1 MQILG
6 GVGAAQKADI
16 SGGQETNTVNGY
28 KYVLFTSSGNLTVN
42 VAGDVD
48 VLVVA
53 GGGGGGA
60 DLSGAGGAGAI
71 EGSGFFQTQTLA
83 TTTYSV
89 TVGAQ
94 GNGSTNNT
102 VKGASGG
109 NSVFTGVSTITALGG
124 GGGSYNTAN
133 GVAGGSGGGGSF
145 ASGVGGAASGSNTF
159 AGGNGVSI
167 SPNYGTGGGGGATA
181 VGLNGTSTAGGNGG
195 QGKTLTVI
203 DTNLTAANFTTLT
216 GMTVISSGGGGACYN
231 LGTAGLG
238 GTGAGN
244 GTNDDIA
251 GGNAVSFGSGGGG
264 EGGTNTGPQQGG
276 NGKQGIVIFRVLL

>member
-1 MQILG
+1 MQILA
-6 GVGAAQKADI
+6 GVGAAAKAEI
-16 SGGQETNTVNGY
+16 SGGQETVTVDGI
-28 KYVLFTSSGNLTVN
+28 KYVLFTSSGNLTVSN
-42 VAGDVD
+42 GGLVD
-48 VLVVA
+48 VLVV
-53 GGGGGGA
+53 GGGAGGGA

-71 EGSGFFQTQTLA
+71 EGSGFFQTQTLSA
-83 TTTYSV
+83 TTYSV

-109 NSVFTGVSTITALGG
+109 NSVFTGVTTITALGG
-124 GGGSYNTAN
+124 GGGGSYGNAD

-145 ASGVGGAASGSNTF
+145 SSGVGGAASGSNTF
-159 AGGNGVSI
+159 AGGNGS
-167 SPNYGTGGGGGATA
+167 SSAPNYGTGAGGGATA
-181 VGLNGTSTAGGNGG
+181 IGLNGTSTAGGNGG
-195 QGKTLTVI
+195 QGKTLTAI

-238 GTGAGN
+238 GTGAGD
-244 GTNDDIA
+244 GTNDNIA

-264 EGGTNTGPQQGG
+264 EGGSNTAPPQGG
-276 NGKQGIVIFRVLL
+276 NGKQGIVIFRVL